1 MHHTLRILWRG
12 KMNLNNGETIII
24 KRTGSRGMKGRIV
37 DKDGNTIVKTKTT
50 CHPDD
55 EFNVRIGVKNIMFR
69 LWQKMTPRFV
79 VGQMVNLPLDRD
91 VCRRYKKRAD
101 WFIDNNIDMNIA
113 TRFGYNAIP
122 SMNRYA
128 NFGIIVAVAYDKKE
142 KRFLYAVEIDVD
154 NTIVL
159 VDDSTLDITGITNK
173 IYAC

>member
-1 MHHTLRILWRG
+1 
-12 KMNLNNGETIII
+12 MNLNNGETIII

-113 TRFGYNAIP
+113 TRFGYNTIP

-128 NFGIIVAVAYDKKE
+128 NFGNIVAVAYDKKE

-154 NTIVL
+154 NTVVL